1 MKPSPVFKVVVTI
14 ISVALLM
21 GGSLLI
27 AAEQTPAASQ
37 EMVSHAV
44 VAAKI
49 LPQLK
54 NENPEVRAAMA
65 RLLGEM
71 CCKDAVN
78 ALVELMKTDKVAGVR
93 MIAANALA
101 KAKDYRIIADIREQ
115 AEKDGNKTVRTV
127 LRAIADQME
136 RDKSLASS

>member
-1 MKPSPVFKVVVTI
+1 MKRNPVVEVVVTLLF
-14 ISVALLM
+14 VAFVM
-21 GGSLLI
+21 GGSLVL
-27 AAEQTPAASQ
+27 AAEQSQAPGQ
-37 EMVSHAV
+37 EMVPHAV

-54 NENPEVRAAMA
+54 SENPEVRAAMA

-71 CCKDAVN
+71 CCKDATN

-101 KAKDYRIIADIREQ
+101 KAKEYRVIAEIRDQ
-115 AEKDGNKTVRTV
+115 AQNDQNKTVRTV
-127 LRAIADQME
+127 LKAIADQME
-136 RDKSLASS
+136 REKSLASS

>member
-1 MKPSPVFKVVVTI
+1 MKRNPVFQVMVTVMI
-14 ISVALLM
+14 VALVT
-21 GGSLLI
+21 GGSLAL
-27 AAEQTPAASQ
+27 AAEQTAATAQ
-37 EMVSHAV
+37 EMVPHAV

-71 CCKDAVN
+71 CCKDAAN
-78 ALVELMKTDKVAGVR
+78 ALVELMKSDKVAGVR

-101 KAKDYRIIADIREQ
+101 KAKEYRVIVEIREQ
-115 AEKDGNKTVRTV
+115 AQKDQNKTVRTV
-127 LRAIADQME
+127 LNAIADQME
-136 RDKSLASS
+136 REKSLASS